1 MQNDLSIF
9 ELYALLLKNKKT
21 ILFSTIGACIISVV
35 ATLMMEN
42 KFLSTSKFYP
52 ISSNT
57 LNVKNVLLDQ
67 ETYFF
72 GSEDD
77 IDRVITLGQSAELK
91 NFIIEKY
98 DLVKVYE
105 IDTQKSEYPL
115 LVAKAFDSHYEIK
128 RSDLGYV
135 VINVY
140 DVDAHRASN
149 MANDIRIKI
158 DELNLKLLNENN
170 FQLLQYYQNELE
182 AKTNYIETLKFTIDS
197 LKSKY
202 NIKASSSTT
211 MIGKQKIRMTNGSQQ
226 YQKGSTQVDALE
238 VELLDQVSLL
248 TRAKNKS
255 SEIKLFIENLKTSI
269 STIESAKPAFKKAK
283 PVRSMIVAI
292 STMLAFF
299 VVALWIIVHHIF
311 QKHRVEL

>member
-115 LVAKAFDSHYEIK
+115 LVAKAFDSHY
-128 RSDLGYV
+128 